1 VTRVAVPAVD
11 PFAESW
17 EQWRAA
23 RLERLNAVDGPPTLT
38 ATYWLDESDVVPGVA
53 GRWSIR
59 DGAVVLTPDE
69 GEEIVARAAGQEAG
83 AKLRLAGVSVQ
94 VIARDGRT
102 GVRVFDHAKGGAI
115 RDVETFPPSPSW
127 VVAGRFTPVPGG
139 TSVAY
144 QQALESAP
152 RELTVPGVVSF
163 ELDGRRY
170 ETAPLRE
177 GDALL
182 LVFADATTGTQSK
195 PPARFLWIELPN
207 GPNEASDV
215 EIDFNRA
222 YLPPC
227 AFSDEFN
234 CPLPPA
240 GHRIA
245 AAVTAGETWAHRVS
259 RR

>member
-1 VTRVAVPAVD
+1 MAVPAVD
-11 PFAESW
+11 PFTEEW
-17 EQWRAA
+17 EQWHAG
-23 RLERLNAVDGPPTLT
+23 RLERLNSVDGPPTLT
-38 ATYWLDESDVVPGVA
+38 ATYWLDETDVVPGVA
-53 GRWSIR
+53 GRWSTH
-59 DGAVVLTPDE
+59 DGTVVLTPEE

-83 AKLRLAGVSVQ
+83 AKLRLDGVSVQ

-102 GVRVFDHAKGGAI
+102 GVRVFDHVRAGSI
-115 RDVETFPPSPSW
+115 RDVETFPPSPDW
-127 VVAGRFTPVPGG
+127 VVPARFTPVPG
-139 TSVAY
+139 SAAAIY
-144 QQALESAP
+144 EHALESAP
-152 RELTVPGVVSF
+152 RELAVPGVVSF
-163 ELDGRRY
+163 DLDPRQY
-170 ETAPLRE
+170 ETAPLQD

-207 GPNEASDV
+207 GPNEAADV

-240 GHRIA
+240 GHRFA
-245 AAVTAGETWAHRVS
+245 VAVTAGETWARCADAV
-259 RR
+259 